1 MRRPPDFSPPI
12 PPAVPPDGGAAPAVT
27 LSGLGWATATLV
39 CWTVTPLLVKYL
51 TGVFDLW
58 ASNGWRYGM
67 AALMWLPFLLWTIA
81 KGKLPAGIWR
91 RALWPAVFS
100 AAAQVAF
107 VGSFYFT
114 GAGMVTF
121 GLRFQIV
128 ATAIGACL
136 FFPSERAIVRRP
148 LFLIGGGAVI
158 AGVIGVASLATPEA
172 AGDITPISGSTAASP
187 DRHTLGIVLAIV
199 AGIGYACYGMA
210 VRKCLAGVSAR
221 LSFSVI
227 SIYVGA
233 AMILLMV
240 LFADAPVAQLAAID
254 GTQWFYLILSVI
266 FGLAAGHVIYFT
278 AMTKLGVAP
287 ATGFV
292 QLQPFT
298 VAGAGYFVLGEVLNL
313 RQIACGAVAV
323 AGAGVML
330 YTQHAVS
337 RRQRIDRMRTLDTL
351 PVNEAVAME
360 EAELA
365 GEEKRES

>member
-1 MRRPPDFSPPI
+1 MS
-12 PPAVPPDGGAAPAVT
+12 APSLAETPGVT
-27 LSGLGWATATLV
+27 VSGLAWATATLV

-67 AALMWLPFLLWTIA
+67 AALVWLPLLLWTIA
-81 KGKLPAGIWR
+81 KGKMPAGIWR
-91 RALWPAVFS
+91 RALAPAAFS
-100 AAAQVAF
+100 AVAQVAF
-107 VGSFYFT
+107 VGAFYCT

-128 ATAIGACL
+128 ATAIGAAML
-136 FFPSERAIVRRP
+136 FPGERAIVRRP

-158 AGVIGVASLATPEA
+158 AGVIGVAALATPAEA
-172 AGDITPISGSTAASP
+172 GGDVDSVATVTGGLSESQ
-187 DRHTLGIVLAIV
+187 RHALGVGLAIV

-240 LFADAPVAQLAAID
+240 LFADRPVAQLAAID
-254 GTQWFYLILSVI
+254 GMQWVLLILSVI

-292 QLQPFT
+292 QMQPFT
-298 VAGAGYFVLGEVLNL
+298 VAAAGYFVLGEVMNMP
-313 RQIACGAVAV
+313 QIACGALAV

-330 YTQHAVS
+330 YTQHAVA
-337 RRQRIDRMRTLDTL
+337 RRQRVDRMRTLDTL

-365 GEEKRES
+365 GEDEQRGR